1 MKFPP
6 GLVADWPSISALLDE
21 ALGLPR
27 GEREQWLQSKTS
39 LRPEVRE
46 SLRGLLSIEAAA
58 EADAFL
64 ESLPPIE
71 GLPPPAPELAPD
83 DIVGPYRVLREL
95 GTGGMGAVWLAER
108 ADGVLKRQIALK
120 LPRMAWMPGLA
131 ERMARERDILSSLE
145 HPHIARLYDAGVDH
159 KGRPFLAL
167 EYVQGQRIDE
177 YCDQAR
183 LDLRARVTLF
193 LQVLDAVRY
202 AHSHLVIHR
211 DLKPAN
217 VLVNARG
224 QAQLLDF
231 GIARLQDASA
241 EKNVTDV
248 GARAMTLRYASPEQ
262 VQSRPLSVA
271 SDVYSLG
278 VMLYELLTG
287 SSPYVTR
294 KNSAAEIETA
304 IVDAQLRLASRARIE
319 SDVAAQRNSTP
330 SKVLRSLRGDLDAVL
345 LRAMAR
351 DVQERYSSVD
361 AFHQDLSRWLAGE
374 PVAAQAASRTYVL
387 RKFVARHRWSVALGA
402 AAIVTIVAVG
412 IVAVLLAIEAR
423 EESRKALAARDFM
436 LDLFEQAN
444 PELHGGRD
452 MTARQLLLDSETQM
466 RANLATQPLLRAELL
481 LTVAALWER
490 LGDPQRARAAM
501 ERRAEAMD
509 RSGDALGFIAAR
521 IDEATRAIAAGD
533 VAHARKLLQ
542 QLPASTDDIA
552 LPIASRIDW
561 RLNQAWIA
569 LDSGALTDAEQNFA
583 AALELARQDGNV
595 DRQLIALFGRIR
607 SAWLRGDLEASRRE
621 QRVAL
626 ALLLAPGLTPSSR
639 IGRGTELMG
648 WAYRLGDFR
657 AAWPTLQKLVA
668 ESAQLYGPYAS
679 SQQALHLH
687 WLKFAWRM
695 QQTAEVIAWLRADAA
710 RSAAL
715 PARVEDRIERRI
727 IEAAVFGFAG
737 SGREA
742 HAEAHANEMRATLD
756 AAWRDV
762 GTLPA
767 ESETR
772 LGFRRRLALAE
783 AAAALHARD
792 IGAASHWVSD
802 EVWNSGR
809 RVAASPDA
817 DGPNARLA
825 YRWLTMGLIAEAGG
839 KMRDAADLLA
849 RACETAEQSVGL
861 GADHPD
867 AALLKLNALLFLIR
881 NNKSDFSRNRQ
892 YLNRSEVLLDQ
903 VRKSFPEQHT
913 AVRKLRWL
921 SDRLRTAPARPP
933 LADVSALMAT
943 EVSEPERM
951 F

>member
-1 MKFPP
+1 MKLPP
-6 GLVADWPSISALLDE
+6 GLVADWPSISELLDE
-21 ALGLPR
+21 ALALPR
-27 GEREQWLQSKTS
+27 AERERWLQSQTT
-39 LRPEVRE
+39 LRPEVRD

-58 EADAFL
+58 ESQALF

-108 ADGVLKRQIALK
+108 VDGVLKRQIALK
-120 LPRMAWMPGLA
+120 LPRLAWIPGLA

-145 HPHIARLYDAGVDH
+145 HPNIARLYDAGLDH

-167 EYVQGQRIDE
+167 EYVQGQRLDE
-177 YCDQAR
+177 YCDR
-183 LDLRARVTLF
+183 SGLDLRARITLF

-231 GIARLQDASA
+231 GIARLQDTPA
-241 EKNVTDV
+241 EKIVTDI

-262 VQSRPLSVA
+262 VQSRPLSIA

-287 SSPYVTR
+287 RSPYVTR
-294 KNSAAEIETA
+294 KNSSAEIETA

-319 SDVAAQRNSTP
+319 PEVAAQRHSTP
-330 SKVLRSLRGDLDAVL
+330 AKISRALRGDLDAVL

-351 DVQERYSSVD
+351 DVHERYSSVD
-361 AFHQDLSRWLAGE
+361 AFHQDLTHWLAGE
-374 PVAAQAASRTYVL
+374 PVAAQPASRTYVL
-387 RKFVARHRWSVALGA
+387 SKFVARHRWSVAFGT
-402 AAIVTIVAVG
+402 AAILTIVAVG

-490 LGDPQRARAAM
+490 LGDPQRAREAM

-509 RSGDALGFIAAR
+509 GSGDTLGFVAAR

-542 QLPASTDDIA
+542 QLPASADDVS
-552 LPIASRIDW
+552 LPRSSRIDW
-561 RLNQAWIA
+561 RLNRGWIA
-569 LDSGALTDAEQNFA
+569 LDAGALVDAERNFA
-583 AALELARQDGNV
+583 TALELARQDGNV

-621 QRVAL
+621 QRA
-626 ALLLAPGLTPSSR
+626 ASTLLLDPQLTPSSR

-657 AAWPTLQKLVA
+657 AAWPTLQKLVV
-668 ESAQLYGPYAS
+668 ESARVYGPYAS
-679 SQQALHLH
+679 SQQTLHLH

-695 QQTAEVIAWLRADAA
+695 QQTAEVLDWLRADAA
-710 RSAAL
+710 RAAV
-715 PARVEDRIERRI
+715 PPSRVEDRIERRI
-727 IEAAVFGFAG
+727 VEAAVFGFADRG
-737 SGREA
+737 A
-742 HAEAHANEMRATLD
+742 DARAVLD
-756 AAWRDV
+756 AAWRDLDA
-762 GTLPA
+762 LPREA
-767 ESETR
+767 DNR
-772 LGFRRRLALAE
+772 LRFRRRLALAE

-792 IGAASHWVSD
+792 ISAAAPWVSD
-802 EVWNSGR
+802 GLWNGDR
-809 RVAASPDA
+809 DAATPTAAES
-817 DGPNARLA
+817 PNALLA
-825 YRWLTMGLIAEAGG
+825 YRWFAMGWVAEAVGQ
-839 KMRDAADLLA
+839 RAVAADLLA
-849 RACETAEQSVGL
+849 RACDTAERAAGM
-861 GADHPD
+861 GPDHPD
-867 AALLKLNALLFLIR
+867 TALLRLNQLLFEIR
-881 NNKSDFSRNRQ
+881 NNKGDSSRNGQ
-892 YLNRSEVLLDQ
+892 YLNRTEVLLDQ
-903 VRKSFPEQHT
+903 VRKSFPERHT

-921 SDRLRTAPARPP
+921 SDRLHAAPNRSP
-933 LADVSALMAT
+933 LAGVSEAMAT
-943 EVSEPERM
+943 EVSEPERI

>member
-6 GLVADWPSISALLDE
+6 GLVADWPSISELLDE

-27 GEREQWLQSKTS
+27 AERERWLQSQTG

-46 SLRGLLSIEAAA
+46 SLRGLLSIEVVA
-58 EADAFL
+58 ESEAFL

-71 GLPPPAPELAPD
+71 GLPPPAPELSPD

-120 LPRMAWMPGLA
+120 LPRMAWIPGLA

-145 HPHIARLYDAGVDH
+145 HPHIARLYDAGIDH

-177 YCDQAR
+177 YCDQLR
-183 LDLRARVTLF
+183 LDLRARVTIF

-231 GIARLQDASA
+231 GIARLQDAST
-241 EKNVTDV
+241 EKIVTDV

-287 SSPYVTR
+287 SSPYLTR
-294 KNSAAEIETA
+294 KNSSAEIEAA
-304 IVDAQLRLASRARIE
+304 IIDAHLRLASRVKIE
-319 SDVAAQRNSTP
+319 PDVAARRGST
-330 SKVLRSLRGDLDAVL
+330 STKVARALRGDLEAVL

-374 PVAAQAASRTYVL
+374 PVAAQPASRIYVL
-387 RKFVARHRWSVALGA
+387 RKFVSRHRWPVALGA
-402 AAIVTIVAVG
+402 AAFLTIVAVG

-452 MTARQLLLDSETQM
+452 MTARQLLLDSEAQM
-466 RANLATQPLLRAELL
+466 RANLSTQPVLRAELL

-542 QLPASTDDIA
+542 QVPESIGESSLPV
-552 LPIASRIDW
+552 ASRIDW
-561 RLNQAWIA
+561 RLNRAWIA
-569 LDSGALTDAEQNFA
+569 LDDGRLGDAERNFA
-583 AALELARQDGNV
+583 VALELARQDGNV

-607 SAWLRGDLEASRRE
+607 GAWLRGDLEASRRE
-621 QRVAL
+621 QRAAL
-626 ALLLAPGLTPSSR
+626 ALLLAPGLTPTSR

-657 AAWPTLQKLVA
+657 AAWPTLQRLVA
-668 ESAQLYGPYAS
+668 ESARLYGPYAAG
-679 SQQALHLH
+679 QQTLHLH
-687 WLKFAWRM
+687 WMKFAWRM
-695 QQTAEVIAWLRADAA
+695 QQPAAVVAWLQADAA
-710 RSAAL
+710 RRAAPPSRL
-715 PARVEDRIERRI
+715 EDRVERRI
-727 IEAAVFGFAG
+727 VEAAVLGVAD
-737 SGREA
+737 RRLEV
-742 HAEAHANEMRATLD
+742 RAALD
-756 AAWRDV
+756 AAWRDIDE
-762 GTLPA
+762 LPV
-767 ESETR
+767 ESEAR
-772 LGFRRRLALAE
+772 LRFRRRLALAE

-792 IGAASHWVSD
+792 LPAATHWVSNQL
-802 EVWNSGR
+802 WNGDQGVA
-809 RVAASPDA
+809 VAADVDS
-817 DGPNARLA
+817 PNALLA
-825 YRWLTMGLIAEAGG
+825 YRWFSMGLVAEGVGKTGEAG
-839 KMRDAADLLA
+839 DWLA
-849 RACETAEQSVGL
+849 RACRMAERSAAL
-861 GADHPD
+861 GSDHPD
-867 AALLKLNALLFLIR
+867 TILLKLNQLLFEIR
-881 NNKSDFSRNRQ
+881 NNKADFSVNSQ
-892 YLNRSEVLLDQ
+892 YLNRTEVLLDQ
-903 VRKSFPEQHT
+903 ARKSFPEQHT

-921 SDRLRTAPARPP
+921 SDRLRAAPNRPP
-933 LADVSALMAT
+933 LAGVSEAMAT
-943 EVSEPERM
+943 EVTGPERIL
-951 F
+951 